1 MADLVEAEL
10 LAEPEVLVA
19 LLAAVR
25 LMLEVVRVALDE
37 EEAAAFPAAEPGA
50 ALRAVEAT
58 EPVPVVE
65 LVRVTAV
72 AEDLATLP
80 ATRL

>member
-1 MADLVEAEL
+1 MADLVEAE
-10 LAEPEVLVA
+10 PEVLVVPE
-19 LLAAVR
+19 AVR

-37 EEAAAFPAAEPGA
+37 EETAAFPAAEPGA

-72 AEDLATLP
+72 AEDLAALP